1 MEEVNKTAAK
11 PKLKHLVLDA
21 DAQEMFR
28 QAFQQAGELTERQA
42 IKRILEGFLAKTD
55 LTEAHN
61 PVDIAEIE
69 RLKSLICDR
78 ENCAVNQELTAK
90 IEELTR
96 INHEQQQE
104 LNEVARKLSAYDLD
118 EEKRLRELSE
128 AREEAKSGKERL
140 PSMFGRLDWLLLKWC
155 SARLSKEKG
164 REYTPEETLHL
175 LFSGYIAGKFH
186 VFTKP
191 NDKVIKVFK
200 QKISQEDGTV
210 AENQREA

>member
-21 DAQEMFR
+21 EALEMFNR
-28 QAFQQAGELTERQA
+28 AFQEAGERTERQA
-42 IKRILEGFLAKTD
+42 IKRILEGFLEKTD
-55 LTEAHN
+55 STEAHN
-61 PVDIAEIE
+61 PADIAEIE
-69 RLKSLICDR
+69 RLNGLICNKDK
-78 ENCAVNQELTAK
+78 CTLNQELNAK

-96 INHEQQQE
+96 INHRQQQE
-104 LNEVARKLSAYDLD
+104 LNEIARKLTAYDMD
-118 EEKRLRELSE
+118 EEKRLKELND
-128 AREEAKSGKERL
+128 ARAEAKSGKDRL
-140 PSMFGRLDWLLLKWC
+140 PAAFGRLDWLLLKWC
-155 SARLSKEKG
+155 TARLSKEKG
-164 REYTPEETLHL
+164 KEYTPEKTLHL
-175 LFSGYIAGKFH
+175 LFAGYIAGKFH

>member
-61 PVDIAEIE
+61 PADIAEIE
-69 RLKSLICDR
+69 RLKSLTCDR
-78 ENCAVNQELTAK
+78 DNCAVNQELTAK

-96 INHEQQQE
+96 INHEQQ
-104 LNEVARKLSAYDLD
+104 
-118 EEKRLRELSE
+118 
-128 AREEAKSGKERL
+128 
-140 PSMFGRLDWLLLKWC
+140 
-155 SARLSKEKG
+155 LSKEKG

-200 QKISQEDGTV
+200 QKISQEDGI
-210 AENQREA
+210 APENQREA